1 MTAQPDLTIGLMS
14 GTSLDG
20 VDGALVRWRG
30 DRPETLAFATQ
41 PMPAPLRAALMR
53 LQAPASDELHA
64 SRLAAIELTRAYA
77 AVCNELLGQVPPG
90 VHVRAIGAHGQTVR
104 HRPEWGYTLQLID
117 GALLAELT
125 GCDVVCDFR
134 SADVA
139 AGGQGAPLVPAF
151 HARVFGAADQCR
163 AIVNLGG
170 IANVSVLSCEGGA
183 RGHDTGPANVLL
195 DLWAERCTGQHSDRD
210 GALAAAGRCNPE
222 LLERLL
228 DDPYFTLPAPKS
240 TGRDRFHAA
249 WLDARLAPDDRAPER
264 AADVQATL
272 LELTAI
278 TVARACHEAGASGIW
293 LCGGGAANPVL
304 RAAIAKRCAPIPVAT
319 TDALGAPAQAVEAV
333 AFAWLARC
341 RLEGV
346 PASLPAVTGAR
357 GARVLGAVYPGPS
370 ATRAAAGSGREDPG
384 RS

>member
-170 IANVSVLSCEGGA
+170 ALLL
-183 RGHDTGPANVLL
+183 RGL
-195 DLWAERCTGQHSDRD
+195 RR
-210 GALAAAGRCNPE
+210 
-222 LLERLL
+222 
-228 DDPYFTLPAPKS
+228 
-240 TGRDRFHAA
+240 
-249 WLDARLAPDDRAPER
+249 RA
-264 AADVQATL
+264 
-272 LELTAI
+272 
-278 TVARACHEAGASGIW
+278 
-293 LCGGGAANPVL
+293 
-304 RAAIAKRCAPIPVAT
+304 
-319 TDALGAPAQAVEAV
+319 
-333 AFAWLARC
+333 
-341 RLEGV
+341 
-346 PASLPAVTGAR
+346 
-357 GARVLGAVYPGPS
+357 
-370 ATRAAAGSGREDPG
+370 
-384 RS
+384 